1 MDDPPR
7 GSQRRIHKRDR
18 CTKLVNNVQR
28 NFIQVV
34 VQKTQ
39 LHQINTNGEEML
51 TEELKYFLD
60 HLNDKQISTANGAQA
75 LEVIKI
81 LVRASKHLMGIK

>member
-1 MDDPPR
+1 MITYEDSVEGKPLKLHSKKFDISAEGVPEKVD
-7 GSQRRIHKRDR
+7 GQV
-18 CTKLVNNVQR
+18 KLVKYKNS
-28 NFIQVV
+28 
-34 VQKTQ
+34 
-39 LHQINTNGEEML
+39 MPL

-81 LVRASKHLMGIK
+81 LVRASKQIM